1 MIRLC
6 AFSDEYG
13 NKLEE
18 QIEGLK
24 LNNIHLIEIRNV
36 DGKNVL
42 NFTDEE
48 AKYYYEELLKNDI
61 RVWSIGSPLGKV
73 DIDVDFEEYKNTVLK
88 RLCELANIF
97 QTSRIRMFSFFKA
110 YEKKDEVIKKLQ
122 EMVNFAKK
130 YNVELYHENEKDI
143 YGDSLERVLELKQ
156 NVQGLKFVYDPANFI
171 QCEQNPDK
179 TIDSLF
185 DKMDYFH
192 IKDIIEESGEIVP
205 AGKGDCKIDRI
216 LKLIDNKNVTLT
228 IEPHLSVFP
237 GYSEIDKTELKNKFV
252 YKNNKEAFNAA
263 CLNLKNLLKE
273 KNYTEYKDGFIKKY
287 VRYGVIGLG
296 NMGSGHIA
304 NFMKEGNIPFGEV
317 VAIADRKQEKIDR
330 IKNLY
335 PNHTFECYL
344 EGSELIE
351 HGNVEA
357 VIIAVP
363 HYQHPELTILALKK
377 NINVICEKPAGVYT
391 KQVKEM
397 IEVSKNSHALFTMM
411 FNQRTNCVYRKMREI
426 VTGGEIGEVKRVNW
440 IITDWYRSQ
449 SYFDSGDWRATW
461 EGEGGGVLFNHSP
474 HQLDLLAW
482 VVGMMP
488 KRLQAFCHFGKWH
501 NIEVED
507 DVTCYLEYENG
518 ATGVFVTST
527 ADAPGTNRFE
537 VLGTGGKI
545 VCENDKLKLYK
556 NEIDERKFNQE
567 YKGGFGSPKFEE
579 IEVETDGENL
589 QHTGICR
596 NFTNAI
602 LGIEPLFVDGKEG
615 LKSVELMDAMLM
627 STWLNKMIELPIDD
641 EKYYELLLKQ
651 IKNSKIHKNVEEKIL
666 DTKDTYNGSK

>member
-1 MIRLC
+1 
-6 AFSDEYG
+6 
-13 NKLEE
+13 
-18 QIEGLK
+18 
-24 LNNIHLIEIRNV
+24 
-36 DGKNVL
+36 
-42 NFTDEE
+42 
-48 AKYYYEELLKNDI
+48 
-61 RVWSIGSPLGKV
+61 
-73 DIDVDFEEYKNTVLK
+73 
-88 RLCELANIF
+88 
-97 QTSRIRMFSFFKA
+97 
-110 YEKKDEVIKKLQ
+110 
-122 EMVNFAKK
+122 
-130 YNVELYHENEKDI
+130 
-143 YGDSLERVLELKQ
+143 
-156 NVQGLKFVYDPANFI
+156 
-171 QCEQNPDK
+171 
-179 TIDSLF
+179 
-185 DKMDYFH
+185 MDYFH
-192 IKDIIEESGEIVP
+192 IKDIIEGSGEIVP

-461 EGEGGGVLFNHSP
+461 EGEGGGVLFNQSP

-579 IEVETDGENL
+579 FEVETDGENL

>member
-48 AKYYYEELLKNDI
+48 AKHYYEELAKNDI

-73 DIDVDFEEYKNTVLK
+73 DIDVAFEEYKNTVLK

-440 IITDWYRSQ
+440 IIMDWYRSQ

-461 EGEGGGVLFNHSP
+461 EGEGGGVLFNQSP

>member
-24 LNNIHLIEIRNV
+24 LNNIYLIEIRNV

-48 AKYYYEELLKNDI
+48 AKHYYEELLKNDI

-110 YEKKDEVIKKLQ
+110 YGKKDEVIKKLQ

-216 LKLIDNKNVTLT
+216 LELIDNKNVTLT

-252 YKNNKEAFNAA
+252 YKNNKEAFDDA

-273 KNYTEYKDGFIKKY
+273 KNYTEYKDGFIKKS

-351 HGNVEA
+351 HGNVDA

-461 EGEGGGVLFNHSP
+461 EGEGGGVLFNQSP

-488 KRLQAFCHFGKWH
+488 IRLQAFCHFGKWH

-518 ATGVFVTST
+518 ATGVLVTST

-615 LKSVELMDAMLM
+615 LNSVELMDAMLM

-641 EKYYELLLKQ
+641 EKYHELLLKQ
-651 IKNSKIHKNVEEKIL
+651 IKNSKICKKVEEKIL

>member
-1 MIRLC
+1 M
-6 AFSDEYG
+6 SVSND
-13 NKLEE
+13 K
-18 QIEGLK
+18 IEKYLK
-24 LNNIHLIEIRNV
+24 LAKKKPQYYAKLGDLYSDDGDFKTATTYYQKAVDNGVLAYTVLGDTWGYRSQYKKAFDAYKKGANKGEAECFARLGFCYETGYVKIDIQKAIECYAKASDLGVAAAARSLGDLYYFNTPIEDSKIENV
-36 DGKNVL
+36 KNAL
-42 NFTDEE
+42 
-48 AKYYYEELLKNDI
+48 KYYERAFYLGDI
-61 RVWSIGSPLGKV
+61 
-73 DIDVDFEEYKNTVLK
+73 
-88 RLCELANIF
+88 
-97 QTSRIRMFSFFKA
+97 
-110 YEKKDEVIKKLQ
+110 EV
-122 EMVNFAKK
+122 AKK
-130 YNVELYHENEKDI
+130 IGFIYLNNE
-143 YGDSLERVLELKQ
+143 
-156 NVQGLKFVYDPANFI
+156 
-171 QCEQNPDK
+171 
-179 TIDSLF
+179 
-185 DKMDYFH
+185 
-192 IKDIIEESGEIVP
+192 
-205 AGKGDCKIDRI
+205 
-216 LKLIDNKNVTLT
+216 
-228 IEPHLSVFP
+228 
-237 GYSEIDKTELKNKFV
+237 
-252 YKNNKEAFNAA
+252 EAFNAA

-461 EGEGGGVLFNHSP
+461 EGEGGGVLFNQSP

>member
-24 LNNIHLIEIRNV
+24 LNNIYLIEIRNV

-110 YEKKDEVIKKLQ
+110 YEKEDEVIKKLQ

-192 IKDIIEESGEIVP
+192 IKDIIEGSGKIVP

-228 IEPHLSVFP
+228 IEPHLSVFS

-461 EGEGGGVLFNHSP
+461 EGEGGGVLFNQSP

>member
-24 LNNIHLIEIRNV
+24 LNNIYLIEIRNV

-42 NFTDEE
+42 NFTDEK
-48 AKYYYEELLKNDI
+48 AKHYYEELLKNDI

-110 YEKKDEVIKKLQ
+110 YGKKDEVIKKLQ

-205 AGKGDCKIDRI
+205 AGKGDCKIDKI
-216 LKLIDNKNVTLT
+216 LELIDNKNVTFT

-237 GYSEIDKTELKNKFV
+237 GYDEIDKTELKNKFV
-252 YKNNKEAFNAA
+252 YKNNKEAFDDA

-273 KNYTEYKDGFIKKY
+273 KNYIEYKYGFIKKS

-351 HGNVEA
+351 HGNVDA

-397 IEVSKNSHALFTMM
+397 IDVSKNSHALFTMM

-461 EGEGGGVLFNHSP
+461 EGEGGGVLFNQSP

-488 KRLQAFCHFGKWH
+488 IRLQAFCHFGKWH

-537 VLGTGGKI
+537 VLGTVGKI

-615 LKSVELMDAMLM
+615 LNSVELMDAMLM

-641 EKYYELLLKQ
+641 EKYHELLLKQ
-651 IKNSKIHKNVEEKIL
+651 IKNSKIRKKVEEKIL

>member
-36 DGKNVL
+36 DGKNIL

-48 AKYYYEELLKNDI
+48 AKHYYEELAKNDI
-61 RVWSIGSPLGKV
+61 RVWSLGSPLGKV
-73 DIDVDFEEYKNTVLK
+73 DIDVDFEEYKNIVLK

-461 EGEGGGVLFNHSP
+461 EGEGGGVLFNQSP

>member
-48 AKYYYEELLKNDI
+48 AKHYYEELLKNDI

-110 YEKKDEVIKKLQ
+110 YKKKDEVIKKLQ

-179 TIDSLF
+179 TINSLF

-216 LKLIDNKNVTLT
+216 LELIDNKNVTLT

-351 HGNVEA
+351 HGNVDA

-461 EGEGGGVLFNHSP
+461 EGEGGGVLFNQSP

-507 DVTCYLEYENG
+507 DVTCYLEYEKG

-615 LKSVELMDAMLM
+615 LNSVELMDAMLM

-641 EKYYELLLKQ
+641 EKYHELLLKQ

>member
-461 EGEGGGVLFNHSP
+461 EGEGGGVLFNQSP

-518 ATGVFVTST
+518 VTGVFVTST

>member
-24 LNNIHLIEIRNV
+24 LNNIHLIEIRNA

-48 AKYYYEELLKNDI
+48 AKHYYEELLKNDI

-73 DIDVDFEEYKNTVLK
+73 DIDVAFEEYKNTVLK

-192 IKDIIEESGEIVP
+192 IKDIIEGSGEIVP

-461 EGEGGGVLFNHSP
+461 EGEGGGVLFNQSP

-527 ADAPGTNRFE
+527 ADASGTNRFE

>member
-42 NFTDEE
+42 NFTDEK
-48 AKYYYEELLKNDI
+48 AKYYYEELAKNDI

-192 IKDIIEESGEIVP
+192 IKDIIEGSGEIVP
-205 AGKGDCKIDRI
+205 VGKGDCKIDRI

-426 VTGGEIGEVKRVNW
+426 VNCGEIGEVKRVNW

-461 EGEGGGVLFNHSP
+461 EGEGGGVLFNQSP

>member
-73 DIDVDFEEYKNTVLK
+73 DIDVAFEEYKNTVLK

-192 IKDIIEESGEIVP
+192 IKDIIEGSGEIVP

-273 KNYTEYKDGFIKKY
+273 KNYAEYKDGFIKKY

-461 EGEGGGVLFNHSP
+461 EGEGGGVLFNQSQ

>member
-461 EGEGGGVLFNHSP
+461 EGEGGGVLFNQSP

-579 IEVETDGENL
+579 FEVETDGENL

>member
-1 MIRLC
+1 
-6 AFSDEYG
+6 
-13 NKLEE
+13 
-18 QIEGLK
+18 
-24 LNNIHLIEIRNV
+24 
-36 DGKNVL
+36 
-42 NFTDEE
+42 
-48 AKYYYEELLKNDI
+48 
-61 RVWSIGSPLGKV
+61 
-73 DIDVDFEEYKNTVLK
+73 
-88 RLCELANIF
+88 
-97 QTSRIRMFSFFKA
+97 
-110 YEKKDEVIKKLQ
+110 
-122 EMVNFAKK
+122 
-130 YNVELYHENEKDI
+130 
-143 YGDSLERVLELKQ
+143 
-156 NVQGLKFVYDPANFI
+156 
-171 QCEQNPDK
+171 
-179 TIDSLF
+179 
-185 DKMDYFH
+185 
-192 IKDIIEESGEIVP
+192 
-205 AGKGDCKIDRI
+205 
-216 LKLIDNKNVTLT
+216 
-228 IEPHLSVFP
+228 
-237 GYSEIDKTELKNKFV
+237 
-252 YKNNKEAFNAA
+252 
-263 CLNLKNLLKE
+263 
-273 KNYTEYKDGFIKKY
+273 
-287 VRYGVIGLG
+287 
-296 NMGSGHIA
+296 
-304 NFMKEGNIPFGEV
+304 
-317 VAIADRKQEKIDR
+317 
-330 IKNLY
+330 
-335 PNHTFECYL
+335 
-344 EGSELIE
+344 
-351 HGNVEA
+351 
-357 VIIAVP
+357 
-363 HYQHPELTILALKK
+363 
-377 NINVICEKPAGVYT
+377 
-391 KQVKEM
+391 
-397 IEVSKNSHALFTMM
+397 
-411 FNQRTNCVYRKMREI
+411 MREI

-461 EGEGGGVLFNHSP
+461 EGEGGGVLFNQSP

-615 LKSVELMDAMLM
+615 LNSVELMDAMLM

-641 EKYYELLLKQ
+641 EKYHELLLKQ

>member
-24 LNNIHLIEIRNV
+24 LNNIYLIEIRNV

-48 AKYYYEELLKNDI
+48 AKHYYEELLKNDI

-130 YNVELYHENEKDI
+130 YNV
-143 YGDSLERVLELKQ
+143 
-156 NVQGLKFVYDPANFI
+156 
-171 QCEQNPDK
+171 
-179 TIDSLF
+179 
-185 DKMDYFH
+185 
-192 IKDIIEESGEIVP
+192 
-205 AGKGDCKIDRI
+205 
-216 LKLIDNKNVTLT
+216 
-228 IEPHLSVFP
+228 
-237 GYSEIDKTELKNKFV
+237 DKTELKNKFV

-461 EGEGGGVLFNHSP
+461 EGEGGGVLFNQSP

-507 DVTCYLEYENG
+507 DVTCYLEYEKG

-615 LKSVELMDAMLM
+615 LNSVELMDAMLM

-641 EKYYELLLKQ
+641 EKYHELLLKQ

>member
-24 LNNIHLIEIRNV
+24 LNNIYLIEIRNV

-461 EGEGGGVLFNHSP
+461 EGEGGGVLFNQSP

>member
-48 AKYYYEELLKNDI
+48 AKHYYEELLKNDI

-192 IKDIIEESGEIVP
+192 IKDIIEGSGEIVP

-273 KNYTEYKDGFIKKY
+273 KI
-287 VRYGVIGLG
+287 
-296 NMGSGHIA
+296 
-304 NFMKEGNIPFGEV
+304 IP
-317 VAIADRKQEKIDR
+317 
-330 IKNLY
+330 
-335 PNHTFECYL
+335 
-344 EGSELIE
+344 S
-351 HGNVEA
+351 
-357 VIIAVP
+357 
-363 HYQHPELTILALKK
+363 
-377 NINVICEKPAGVYT
+377 T
-391 KQVKEM
+391 KM
-397 IEVSKNSHALFTMM
+397 
-411 FNQRTNCVYRKMREI
+411 
-426 VTGGEIGEVKRVNW
+426 
-440 IITDWYRSQ
+440 
-449 SYFDSGDWRATW
+449 
-461 EGEGGGVLFNHSP
+461 
-474 HQLDLLAW
+474 DLL
-482 VVGMMP
+482 
-488 KRLQAFCHFGKWH
+488 
-501 NIEVED
+501 
-507 DVTCYLEYENG
+507 
-518 ATGVFVTST
+518 
-527 ADAPGTNRFE
+527 
-537 VLGTGGKI
+537 
-545 VCENDKLKLYK
+545 K
-556 NEIDERKFNQE
+556 N
-567 YKGGFGSPKFEE
+567 
-579 IEVETDGENL
+579 
-589 QHTGICR
+589 
-596 NFTNAI
+596 
-602 LGIEPLFVDGKEG
+602 
-615 LKSVELMDAMLM
+615 M
-627 STWLNKMIELPIDD
+627 
-641 EKYYELLLKQ
+641 
-651 IKNSKIHKNVEEKIL
+651 
-666 DTKDTYNGSK
+666 

>member
-24 LNNIHLIEIRNV
+24 LNNIYLIEIRNV

-48 AKYYYEELLKNDI
+48 AKHYYEELLKNDI

-205 AGKGDCKIDRI
+205 AGKGDCKIDII

-461 EGEGGGVLFNHSP
+461 EGEGGGVLFNQSP

>member
-24 LNNIHLIEIRNV
+24 LNNIYLIEIRNV

-48 AKYYYEELLKNDI
+48 AKHYYEELAKNDI

-179 TIDSLF
+179 TIDFLF

-216 LKLIDNKNVTLT
+216 LKLIDNKNITLT

-252 YKNNKEAFNAA
+252 YKNNKEAFDAA

-461 EGEGGGVLFNHSP
+461 EGEGGGVLFNQSP

-615 LKSVELMDAMLM
+615 LNSVELMDAMLM

-641 EKYYELLLKQ
+641 EKYHELLLKQ
-651 IKNSKIHKNVEEKIL
+651 IKNSKIRKKVEEKIL

>member
-48 AKYYYEELLKNDI
+48 AKHYYEELAKNDI

-73 DIDVDFEEYKNTVLK
+73 DIDVAFEEYKNTVLK

-179 TIDSLF
+179 TINSLF

-216 LKLIDNKNVTLT
+216 LELIDNKNVTLT

-351 HGNVEA
+351 HGNVDA

-461 EGEGGGVLFNHSP
+461 EGEGGGVLFNQSP

-615 LKSVELMDAMLM
+615 LNSVELMDAMLM

-641 EKYYELLLKQ
+641 EKYHELLLKQ

>member
-48 AKYYYEELLKNDI
+48 AKHYYEELLKNDI

-192 IKDIIEESGEIVP
+192 IKDIIEESGKIVP

-216 LKLIDNKNVTLT
+216 LELIDNKNVTLT

-351 HGNVEA
+351 HGNVDA

-461 EGEGGGVLFNHSP
+461 EGEGGGVLFNQSP

-507 DVTCYLEYENG
+507 DVTCYLEYEKG

-615 LKSVELMDAMLM
+615 LNSVELMDAMLM

-641 EKYYELLLKQ
+641 EKYHELLLKQ

>member
-48 AKYYYEELLKNDI
+48 AKHYYEELAKNDI

-73 DIDVDFEEYKNTVLK
+73 DIDVAFEEYKNTVLK

-461 EGEGGGVLFNHSP
+461 EGEGGGVLFNQSP

>member
-48 AKYYYEELLKNDI
+48 AKHYYEELAKNDI

-73 DIDVDFEEYKNTVLK
+73 DIDVAFEEYKNTVLK

-179 TIDSLF
+179 TINSLF

-216 LKLIDNKNVTLT
+216 LELIDNKNVTLT

-461 EGEGGGVLFNHSP
+461 EGEGGGVLFNQSP

-615 LKSVELMDAMLM
+615 LNSVELMDAMLM

-641 EKYYELLLKQ
+641 EKYHELLLKQ
-651 IKNSKIHKNVEEKIL
+651 IKNSKIRKKVEEKIL

>member
-73 DIDVDFEEYKNTVLK
+73 DIDVAFEEYKNTVLK

-461 EGEGGGVLFNHSP
+461 EGEGGGVLFNQSP

-651 IKNSKIHKNVEEKIL
+651 IKNSKKHKNVEEKIL